1 MWKNFPE
8 ILQVHVIYVKDD
20 KLERCFYVALS
31 DLYALFFWFD
41 KRSLN
46 CVEEIVLEDF
56 LFVHDLIDVISL
68 SLI

>member
-8 ILQVHVIYVKDD
+8 ILQVHVVYVEDD
-20 KLERCFYVALS
+20 ELERCFYVALS
-31 DLYALFFWFD
+31 YLYALFFRLD
-41 KRSLN
+41 ERSLN

-68 SLI
+68 SQI